1 MTPKGAD
8 LEATDLIEV
17 STIESGSYVTRSI
30 TGQELIDAIPLPP
43 TGLTIGTTP
52 IASGTIGRVLFQGT
66 GNVLQQSSSLFWDGT
81 NNRLGIG
88 TSTPSQT
95 LDVVGVSIFRD
106 TIFVSNQGRISW
118 GGGFFNIFADSS
130 NGLSLH
136 TPFGRVLSCTQTTGN
151 VLINTTTDA
160 GFRLDV
166 NGTARVQGAL
176 TVTSNITISSGAGVT
191 APFFSG
197 TANNFQFGIS
207 GIFGTQSNSVAVAS
221 GLRSSFIDSMT
232 WVQSSGTGEYASF
245 RATPTYN
252 TTGTYSGIVRGFHYN
267 PTLTSMTGV
276 THRAI
281 ETTSGDIIFN
291 GGNVGIGTTTPVSRL
306 SVVDST
312 STTASL
318 TANALS
324 HFNISRGTTGV
335 TNLVFTISGVAPNT
349 ASIQHRHSNIDGIAY
364 PIAINPLGGN
374 VQIGTTT
381 DAGFRLDVNGTA
393 RINTLTI
400 GLGTGQVS
408 TNTAIGSS
416 ALLTNTTGSENTAV
430 GFDALRA
437 NTTGQ
442 SNVAVGRNAMTSNTT
457 GGNNASFGRFALRNN
472 TTGTANTSLG
482 NSAMNDNTTGG
493 FNIGIGSNSLVTNTS
508 GSNNIGIGANC
519 SSGNFDASII
529 LGRDAT
535 ATASNQFVVGSTTY
549 NAGSVTT
556 EVNTSTQVWNV
567 VINGVARKIL
577 LA

>member
-43 TGLTIGTTP
+43 TGLTVGTTP
-52 IASGTIGRVLFQGT
+52 IASGTIGRVLFEGA
-66 GNVLQQSSSLFWDGT
+66 GNVVQESANLFWDNT
-81 NNRLGIG
+81 NAYLGIG
-88 TSTPSQT
+88 TSAPTT
-95 LDVVGVSIFRD
+95 GLELVGAGFKSYIKATALQAQYLINR
-106 TIFVSNQGRISW
+106 TATATNIEFVASTHQIN
-118 GGGFFNIFADSS
+118 FNINNAEAMR
-130 NGLSLH
+130 L
-136 TPFGRVLSCTQTTGN
+136 TTTRN

-393 RINTLTI
+393 RVKTTDSSTPLNVAHSGSVGI
-400 GLGTGQVS
+400 QVEANSNGYRLRLASSS
-408 TNTAIGSS
+408 TNAAITTPDSYLSINSGGQLVVIGSTSTYNS
-416 ALLTNTTGSENTAV
+416 AQVAIDSTTK
-430 GFDALRA
+430 GFLPPRM
-437 NTTGQ
+437 TTTQ
-442 SNVAVGRNAMTSNTT
+442 RNAIASPAAGLVVYDTT
-457 GGNNASFGRFALRNN
+457 LAKLCVY
-472 TTGTANTSLG
+472 TTTWETITSL
-482 NSAMNDNTTGG
+482 
-493 FNIGIGSNSLVTNTS
+493 
-508 GSNNIGIGANC
+508 
-519 SSGNFDASII
+519 
-529 LGRDAT
+529 
-535 ATASNQFVVGSTTY
+535 
-549 NAGSVTT
+549 
-556 EVNTSTQVWNV
+556 
-567 VINGVARKIL
+567 
-577 LA
+577 